1 MFLGGRKMLGLP
13 ESTEVRQ
20 FISKAAI
27 YRKFEL
33 NNSQQTSFDED
44 IKKITIVNEI
54 SSQTV
59 KLTGNDDNSFFVLEV
74 QLKHKNYDKKSI
86 ERLSKLIDQNILL
99 LLTYEDEARLAVFKT
114 ILHETEWKSLENIKL
129 TLTGLSFDALWE
141 NVIRTV
147 GGIETQEE
155 TTLEEQI
162 TSNIEK
168 AKIQKQI
175 DVLKKK
181 MKSEKQFNR
190 QIEIKAEIEKLEEK
204 IK

>member
-1 MFLGGRKMLGLP
+1 MLGLP

-33 NNSQQTSFDED
+33 NNSQQNSFDED

-59 KLTGNDDNSFFVLEV
+59 KLSGSDENSFFVLEV
-74 QLKHKNYDKKSI
+74 QLKHKDYDKRNI

-99 LLTYEDEARLAVFKT
+99 VLTYEDIARLAVFKT
-114 ILHETEWKSLENIKL
+114 ILHETDWKPLEEFNL
-129 TLTGLSFDALWE
+129 TLNGIDFDSMWE
-141 NVIRTV
+141 NVIRSV
-147 GGIETQEE
+147 GGIELKDE

-162 TSNIEK
+162 SLNIEK
-168 AKIQKQI
+168 GKIQKQI
-175 DVLKKK
+175 DALRKK
-181 MKSEKQFNR
+181 MKNEKQFNR
-190 QIEIKAEIEKLEEK
+190 QIEIKAEIKKLENM
-204 IK
+204 I

>member
-1 MFLGGRKMLGLP
+1 MLGLP

-33 NNSQQTSFDED
+33 NNSQQDSFDED

-59 KLTGNDDNSFFVLEV
+59 KLSGNDENSFFVLEV
-74 QLKHKNYDKKSI
+74 QLKNKNYDKKNI
-86 ERLSKLIDQNILL
+86 ERLSKLIDQNILIV
-99 LLTYEDEARLAVFKT
+99 LTYEDEARLAVFKT
-114 ILHETEWKSLENIKL
+114 ILHETEWKLLENIKL

-147 GGIETQEE
+147 GGINSQEE
-155 TTLEEQI
+155 TTLDEQI
-162 TSNIEK
+162 TSSIEK

-175 DVLKKK
+175 DALKKK

-190 QIEIKAEIEKLEEK
+190 QIEIKAEIKKLEEMVR
-204 IK
+204 

>member
-1 MFLGGRKMLGLP
+1 MLGLP

-59 KLTGNDDNSFFVLEV
+59 KLSGNNDNSFFVLEV
-74 QLKHKNYDKKSI
+74 QLKHKNYDKKNI
-86 ERLSKLIDQNILL
+86 ERLSKLIEQNILL

-114 ILHETEWKSLENIKL
+114 ILHETEWKPLENIKL

-147 GGIETQEE
+147 GRIETQEE
-155 TTLEEQI
+155 STLEEQI

-175 DVLKKK
+175 DALKKK

-190 QIEIKAEIEKLEEK
+190 QIEIKAEIKKLEEM

>member
-1 MFLGGRKMLGLP
+1 MLGLP

-33 NNSQQTSFDED
+33 NNSQQNSFDED

-59 KLTGNDDNSFFVLEV
+59 KLSGSDENSFFVLEV
-74 QLKHKNYDKKSI
+74 QLKHKNYDKKNI

-155 TTLEEQI
+155 STLEEQI
-162 TSNIEK
+162 SLNIEK
-168 AKIQKQI
+168 SKIEKQI
-175 DVLKKK
+175 DALKKK
-181 MKSEKQFNR
+181 MKNEKQFNR
-190 QIEIKAEIEKLEEK
+190 QIEIKAEIKKLEAM

>member
-1 MFLGGRKMLGLP
+1 MLGLP
-13 ESTEVRQ
+13 EATEVRQ

-33 NNSQQTSFDED
+33 NNSQQSSFDED

-54 SSQTV
+54 SNQTV
-59 KLTGNDDNSFFVLEV
+59 KLYGSDENSFFVLEI
-74 QLKHKNYDKKSI
+74 QLKRKDYDKKNI

-99 LLTYEDEARLAVFKT
+99 VLIYENLAKLAVYKT
-114 ILHETEWKSLENIKL
+114 VLHESEWKSLEEINL
-129 TLTGLSFDALWE
+129 TLTGIDFDSMWE

-147 GGIETQEE
+147 GGIEYKEE

-162 TSNIEK
+162 SLNIENS
-168 AKIQKQI
+168 KIQKQI
-175 DVLKKK
+175 DMLKKK
-181 MKSEKQFNR
+181 MKNEKQFNR
-190 QIEIKAEIEKLEEK
+190 QIEIKAEIKKLEGM

>member
-1 MFLGGRKMLGLP
+1 MLGLP
-13 ESTEVRQ
+13 ETTEVRQ

-33 NNSQQTSFDED
+33 NNSQQASFDED

-59 KLTGNDDNSFFVLEV
+59 KLAGNDENAFFVLEI
-74 QLKHKNYDKKSI
+74 QLKHKNYDKKNI

-99 LLTYEDEARLAVFKT
+99 VLVYEDIARLAVFKT
-114 ILHETEWKSLENIKL
+114 ILHETEWKSQEEINL
-129 TLTGLSFDALWE
+129 TLNGIDFDSMWE
-141 NVIRTV
+141 NVIRSV
-147 GGIETQEE
+147 GGIDLKED

-162 TSNIEK
+162 TINIAK
-168 AKIQKQI
+168 SKIQKQI
-175 DVLKKK
+175 DALKKK
-181 MKSEKQFNR
+181 MKNEKQFNR
-190 QIEIKAEIEKLEEK
+190 QIEIKAEIKKLEGM

>member
-1 MFLGGRKMLGLP
+1 MLGLP

-33 NNSQQTSFDED
+33 NNSQQASFDED

-54 SSQTV
+54 SCQTV
-59 KLTGNDDNSFFVLEV
+59 KLSGNDENSFFVLEV
-74 QLKHKNYDKKSI
+74 QLKQKNYDKKNI

-99 LLTYEDEARLAVFKT
+99 VLTYEDEARLAVFKT
-114 ILHETEWKSLENIKL
+114 ILHETEWKTLENINL

-147 GGIETQEE
+147 GGIETHEE

-162 TSNIEK
+162 TSSIEK
-168 AKIQKQI
+168 AKMQKQI
-175 DVLKKK
+175 DSLKKK
-181 MKSEKQFNR
+181 MKNEKQFNR
-190 QIEIKAEIEKLEEK
+190 QIEIKAEIKK
-204 IK
+204 IEGMVR

>member
-1 MFLGGRKMLGLP
+1 MLGLP

-33 NNSQQTSFDED
+33 NNSQASSFDED

-59 KLTGNDDNSFFVLEV
+59 KLSGNDDNSFFVLEV
-74 QLKHKNYDKKSI
+74 QLKHKNYEKKNI

-99 LLTYEDEARLAVFKT
+99 LLTYEHEARLAVFKT
-114 ILHETEWKSLENIKL
+114 ILHETEWKTLENIKL

-141 NVIRTV
+141 NVIRIV
-147 GGIETQEE
+147 SGIETQ
-155 TTLEEQI
+155 
-162 TSNIEK
+162 
-168 AKIQKQI
+168 
-175 DVLKKK
+175 
-181 MKSEKQFNR
+181 
-190 QIEIKAEIEKLEEK
+190 
-204 IK
+204 

>member
-1 MFLGGRKMLGLP
+1 MLGLP

-33 NNSQQTSFDED
+33 NNSQQASFDED

-59 KLTGNDDNSFFVLEV
+59 KLSGNDENSFFVLEV
-74 QLKHKNYDKKSI
+74 QLKNKNYDKKNI

-99 LLTYEDEARLAVFKT
+99 VLTYEDEAKLAVFKT
-114 ILHETEWKSLENIKL
+114 ILHETEWKTLGDINL

-155 TTLEEQI
+155 RTLEEQI

-168 AKIQKQI
+168 AKMQKQI
-175 DVLKKK
+175 DALKKK
-181 MKSEKQFNR
+181 MKNEKQFNR
-190 QIEIKAEIEKLEEK
+190 QIEIKAEIKKLEGMVR
-204 IK
+204 

>member
-1 MFLGGRKMLGLP
+1 MLGLS

-44 IKKITIVNEI
+44 IKKITIINEI

-59 KLTGNDDNSFFVLEV
+59 KLSGNDDNSFFVLEV
-74 QLKHKNYDKKSI
+74 QLKHKNYDKKNI
-86 ERLSKLIDQNILL
+86 ERLSKLIEQNILL

-114 ILHETEWKSLENIKL
+114 ILHETEWKPLENIKL

-147 GGIETQEE
+147 GRIETQEE
-155 TTLEEQI
+155 STLEEQI

-175 DVLKKK
+175 DALKKK

-190 QIEIKAEIEKLEEK
+190 QIEIKAEIKSLENYL
-204 IK
+204 

>member
-1 MFLGGRKMLGLP
+1 MLGLP

-33 NNSQQTSFDED
+33 NNSQQNSFDED

-59 KLTGNDDNSFFVLEV
+59 KLSGSDENSFFVLEV
-74 QLKHKNYDKKSI
+74 QLKHKNYDKKNI

-114 ILHETEWKSLENIKL
+114 ILHETEWKQFENIKL

-155 TTLEEQI
+155 STLEEQI

-175 DVLKKK
+175 DALKKK
-181 MKSEKQFNR
+181 MKNEKQFNR
-190 QIEIKAEIEKLEEK
+190 QIEIKAEIKKLEEM
-204 IK
+204 IR

>member
-1 MFLGGRKMLGLP
+1 MLGLP
-13 ESTEVRQ
+13 EATEVRH

-33 NNSQQTSFDED
+33 NNSQQASFDED

-59 KLTGNDDNSFFVLEV
+59 KLSGNDDNSFFVLEV
-74 QLKHKNYDKKSI
+74 QLKHKNYDKKNI

-155 TTLEEQI
+155 STLEEQI

-168 AKIQKQI
+168 ARIQKQI
-175 DVLKKK
+175 DALKKK

-190 QIEIKAEIEKLEEK
+190 KIEIKAEIKKLEEL

>member
-1 MFLGGRKMLGLP
+1 MLGLP

-59 KLTGNDDNSFFVLEV
+59 KLSGSDENSFFVLEV
-74 QLKHKNYDKKSI
+74 QLKHKNYDKKNI

-99 LLTYEDEARLAVFKT
+99 VLTYEDEARLAVFKT
-114 ILHETEWKSLENIKL
+114 ILHETEWEQLENINL

-155 TTLEEQI
+155 STLEEQI

-175 DVLKKK
+175 DALKKK
-181 MKSEKQFNR
+181 MKNEKQFNR
-190 QIEIKAEIEKLEEK
+190 QIEIKAEIKRLENFL
-204 IK
+204 

>member
-1 MFLGGRKMLGLP
+1 MLGLP

>member
-1 MFLGGRKMLGLP
+1 MLGLP

-33 NNSQQTSFDED
+33 NNSQQASFDED

-54 SSQTV
+54 SSQTI
-59 KLTGNDDNSFFVLEV
+59 KLSGNDENSFFVLEV
-74 QLKHKNYDKKSI
+74 QLKNKNYDKKNI

-99 LLTYEDEARLAVFKT
+99 VLTYEDEAKLAVFKT
-114 ILHETEWKSLENIKL
+114 ILHETEWKTLENINL

-147 GGIETQEE
+147 GGINSQEE
-155 TTLEEQI
+155 TTLDEQI
-162 TSNIEK
+162 TSSIEK

-175 DVLKKK
+175 DALKKK
-181 MKSEKQFNR
+181 MKNEKQFNR
-190 QIEIKAEIEKLEEK
+190 QIEIKAEIKKLEGMMR
-204 IK
+204 

>member
-1 MFLGGRKMLGLP
+1 MLGLP

-33 NNSQQTSFDED
+33 NNSQASSFDED

-59 KLTGNDDNSFFVLEV
+59 KLSGNDDNSFFVLEV
-74 QLKHKNYDKKSI
+74 QLKHKNYEKKNI

-99 LLTYEDEARLAVFKT
+99 LLTYEHEARLAVFKT
-114 ILHETEWKSLENIKL
+114 ILHETEWKTLENIKL

-141 NVIRTV
+141 NVIRIV
-147 GGIETQEE
+147 SGIETQEE

-190 QIEIKAEIEKLEEK
+190 QIEIKAEIRKLEEMFS
-204 IK
+204 

>member
-1 MFLGGRKMLGLP
+1 MLGLS

-20 FISKAAI
+20 FISKGAI

-44 IKKITIVNEI
+44 IKKITIINEI

-59 KLTGNDDNSFFVLEV
+59 KLSGNDDNSFFVLEV
-74 QLKHKNYDKKSI
+74 QLKHKNYDKKNI
-86 ERLSKLIDQNILL
+86 ERLSKLIEQNILL

-114 ILHETEWKSLENIKL
+114 ILHETEWKPLENIKL
-129 TLTGLSFDALWE
+129 TLTGLSFDVLWE

-181 MKSEKQFNR
+181 MKNEKQFNR
-190 QIEIKAEIEKLEEK
+190 QIEIKAEIKKLEEM
-204 IK
+204 IR

>member
-1 MFLGGRKMLGLP
+1 MLGLP

-33 NNSQQTSFDED
+33 NNSQQASFDED

-59 KLTGNDDNSFFVLEV
+59 KLSGNDENSFFVLEV
-74 QLKHKNYDKKSI
+74 QLKQKNYDKKNI

-99 LLTYEDEARLAVFKT
+99 VLTYEDEARLAVFKT
-114 ILHETEWKSLENIKL
+114 ILHETEWKTLENINL

-147 GGIETQEE
+147 GGIETHEE

-162 TSNIEK
+162 TSSIEK
-168 AKIQKQI
+168 AKMQKQI
-175 DVLKKK
+175 DSLKKK
-181 MKSEKQFNR
+181 IKNEKQFNR
-190 QIEIKAEIEKLEEK
+190 QIEIKAEIKKLEEMVR
-204 IK
+204 

>member
-1 MFLGGRKMLGLP
+1 MLGLP

-162 TSNIEK
+162 TSNNEK

>member
-1 MFLGGRKMLGLP
+1 MLGLP

-33 NNSQQTSFDED
+33 NNSQQTLFDED

-59 KLTGNDDNSFFVLEV
+59 KLSGNDDNSFFVLEV
-74 QLKHKNYDKKSI
+74 QLKHKNYEKKNI

-99 LLTYEDEARLAVFKT
+99 VLTYEDEARLAVFKT
-114 ILHETEWKSLENIKL
+114 ILHETEWKQLENINL

-147 GGIETQEE
+147 GRIETQEE
-155 TTLEEQI
+155 STLEEQI

-175 DVLKKK
+175 DALKKK
-181 MKSEKQFNR
+181 MKNEKQFNR
-190 QIEIKAEIEKLEEK
+190 QIEIKAEIKRLEGM
-204 IK
+204 IS

>member
-1 MFLGGRKMLGLP
+1 MLVLP

-33 NNSQQTSFDED
+33 NNSQQNSFDED

-59 KLTGNDDNSFFVLEV
+59 KLSGSDENSFFVLEV
-74 QLKHKNYDKKSI
+74 QLKHKNYDKKNI

-155 TTLEEQI
+155 STLEEQI

-175 DVLKKK
+175 DALKKK
-181 MKSEKQFNR
+181 MKNEKQFNR
-190 QIEIKAEIEKLEEK
+190 QIEIKAEIRKLEEM

>member
-1 MFLGGRKMLGLP
+1 MLGLP

-59 KLTGNDDNSFFVLEV
+59 KLSGNNDNSFFVLEV
-74 QLKHKNYDKKSI
+74 QLKHKNYDKKNI

-114 ILHETEWKSLENIKL
+114 ILHETEWKPLENIKL
-129 TLTGLSFDALWE
+129 TLTGLSFDSLWE

-155 TTLEEQI
+155 STLEEQI

-175 DVLKKK
+175 DILKKK
-181 MKSEKQFNR
+181 MKNEKQFNQ
-190 QIEIKAEIEKLEEK
+190 QIEIKAEIKSLENYL
-204 IK
+204 

>member
-1 MFLGGRKMLGLP
+1 MLGLP

-59 KLTGNDDNSFFVLEV
+59 KLSGNNDNSFFVLEV
-74 QLKHKNYDKKSI
+74 QLKHKNYDKKNI
-86 ERLSKLIDQNILL
+86 ERLSKLIEQNILL

-114 ILHETEWKSLENIKL
+114 ILHETEWKPLENIKL

-141 NVIRTV
+141 NLIRTV

-181 MKSEKQFNR
+181 MKNEKQFNR
-190 QIEIKAEIEKLEEK
+190 QIEIKAEIKKLEEM

>member
-1 MFLGGRKMLGLP
+1 MLGLP

-59 KLTGNDDNSFFVLEV
+59 KLSGNNDNSFFVLEV
-74 QLKHKNYDKKSI
+74 QLKHKNYDKKNI

-114 ILHETEWKSLENIKL
+114 ILHETEWKPLENIKL
-129 TLTGLSFDALWE
+129 TLTGLSFDSLWE

-155 TTLEEQI
+155 STLEEQI

-175 DVLKKK
+175 DALKKK

-190 QIEIKAEIEKLEEK
+190 QIEIKAEIKSLENYL
-204 IK
+204 

>member
-1 MFLGGRKMLGLP
+1 MLGLP

-33 NNSQQTSFDED
+33 NNSQASSFDED

-59 KLTGNDDNSFFVLEV
+59 KLSGSDENSFFVLEV
-74 QLKHKNYDKKSI
+74 QLKHKNYDKKNI

-99 LLTYEDEARLAVFKT
+99 VLTYEDEARLAVFKT
-114 ILHETEWKSLENIKL
+114 ILHETEWEQLENINL

-175 DVLKKK
+175 DALKKK
-181 MKSEKQFNR
+181 MKN
-190 QIEIKAEIEKLEEK
+190 
-204 IK
+204 

>member
-1 MFLGGRKMLGLP
+1 MLGLP

-33 NNSQQTSFDED
+33 NNSQQASFDED

-59 KLTGNDDNSFFVLEV
+59 KLSGNDENSFFVLEV
-74 QLKHKNYDKKSI
+74 QLKNKTYDKKNI

-99 LLTYEDEARLAVFKT
+99 VLTYEDEARLAVFKT
-114 ILHETEWKSLENIKL
+114 ILHETEWKLLENIKL

-147 GGIETQEE
+147 GGINSQEE
-155 TTLEEQI
+155 TTLDEQI
-162 TSNIEK
+162 TSSIEK

-175 DVLKKK
+175 DALKKK
-181 MKSEKQFNR
+181 MKNEKQFKR
-190 QIEIKAEIEKLEEK
+190 QIEIKAEIKKLEGMMR
-204 IK
+204 

>member
-1 MFLGGRKMLGLP
+1 MLGLP

-33 NNSQQTSFDED
+33 NNSQQNSFDED
-44 IKKITIVNEI
+44 IKKITIANEI

-59 KLTGNDDNSFFVLEV
+59 KLSGSDENSFFVLEV
-74 QLKHKNYDKKSI
+74 QLKHKDYDKKNI

-99 LLTYEDEARLAVFKT
+99 VLTYEDEARLAVFKT
-114 ILHETEWKSLENIKL
+114 ILHETEWEQLENINL

-155 TTLEEQI
+155 STLEEQI

-175 DVLKKK
+175 DALKKK

-190 QIEIKAEIEKLEEK
+190 QIEIKAEIKKLEAMFS
-204 IK
+204 

>member
-1 MFLGGRKMLGLP
+1 MLGLP

-33 NNSQQTSFDED
+33 NNSQQALFDED

-59 KLTGNDDNSFFVLEV
+59 KLSGNDENSFFVLEV
-74 QLKHKNYDKKSI
+74 QLKHKNYDKKNI

-155 TTLEEQI
+155 STLEEQI

-168 AKIQKQI
+168 TKIQKQI
-175 DVLKKK
+175 DALEKK

-190 QIEIKAEIEKLEEK
+190 QIEIKAEIKKLEKLL
-204 IK
+204 

>member
-1 MFLGGRKMLGLP
+1 MLGLP

-44 IKKITIVNEI
+44 IKKITIINEI

-59 KLTGNDDNSFFVLEV
+59 KLSGNDDNSFFVLEV
-74 QLKHKNYDKKSI
+74 QLKHKNYDKKNI
-86 ERLSKLIDQNILL
+86 ERLSKLIEQNILL

-114 ILHETEWKSLENIKL
+114 ILHETEWKPLENIKL
-129 TLTGLSFDALWE
+129 TLTGLSFDSLWE

-155 TTLEEQI
+155 STLEEQI

-175 DVLKKK
+175 DALKKK

-190 QIEIKAEIEKLEEK
+190 QIEIKAEIKSLENYL
-204 IK
+204 

>member
-1 MFLGGRKMLGLP
+1 MLGLP

-59 KLTGNDDNSFFVLEV
+59 KLSGNNDNSFFVLEV
-74 QLKHKNYDKKSI
+74 QLKHKNYDKKNI

-155 TTLEEQI
+155 STLEEQI

-181 MKSEKQFNR
+181 MKNEKQFNR
-190 QIEIKAEIEKLEEK
+190 QIEIKSEIKSLENYL
-204 IK
+204 

>member
-1 MFLGGRKMLGLP
+1 MLGLP

-33 NNSQQTSFDED
+33 KNSQQASFDED

-59 KLTGNDDNSFFVLEV
+59 KLSGNDENSFFVLEV
-74 QLKHKNYDKKSI
+74 QLKHKNYDKKNI

-114 ILHETEWKSLENIKL
+114 ILHETEWKPLANINL

-147 GGIETQEE
+147 GRIETQEE
-155 TTLEEQI
+155 STLEEQI

-175 DVLKKK
+175 DALKKK

-190 QIEIKAEIEKLEEK
+190 QIEIKAEIKKLEDL

>member
-1 MFLGGRKMLGLP
+1 MLGLP

-59 KLTGNDDNSFFVLEV
+59 KLSGNNDNSFFVLEV
-74 QLKHKNYDKKSI
+74 QLKHKNYDKKNI

-155 TTLEEQI
+155 STLEEQI

-190 QIEIKAEIEKLEEK
+190 QIEIKAEIKKLEEM
-204 IK
+204 IR

>member
-1 MFLGGRKMLGLP
+1 MLGLP

-33 NNSQQTSFDED
+33 NNSQQNSFDED

-59 KLTGNDDNSFFVLEV
+59 KLSGSDENSFFVLEV
-74 QLKHKNYDKKSI
+74 QLKHKNYDKKNI

-99 LLTYEDEARLAVFKT
+99 VLTYEDEARLAVFKT
-114 ILHETEWKSLENIKL
+114 ILHETVWEQLENINL

-141 NVIRTV
+141 NVSRTV

-155 TTLEEQI
+155 STLEEQI
-162 TSNIEK
+162 TSNIVK
-168 AKIQKQI
+168 ARIQKQI
-175 DVLKKK
+175 DALKKK

-190 QIEIKAEIEKLEEK
+190 QIEIKAEIKKLEAMFS
-204 IK
+204 

>member
-1 MFLGGRKMLGLP
+1 MLGLP

-33 NNSQQTSFDED
+33 NNSQQASFDED

-59 KLTGNDDNSFFVLEV
+59 KLSGNDENSFFVLEV
-74 QLKHKNYDKKSI
+74 QLKNKNYDKKNI

-99 LLTYEDEARLAVFKT
+99 VMTYEDEAKLAVFKT
-114 ILHETEWKSLENIKL
+114 ILHETEWKTLENINL

-147 GGIETQEE
+147 GGIETHEE

-168 AKIQKQI
+168 VKIQRQI
-175 DVLKKK
+175 EALKKK
-181 MKSEKQFNR
+181 MKNEKQFNR
-190 QIEIKAEIEKLEEK
+190 QIEIKAEIKKLEGI
-204 IK
+204 IKC

>member
-1 MFLGGRKMLGLP
+1 MLGLP

-44 IKKITIVNEI
+44 IKKITIINEI

-59 KLTGNDDNSFFVLEV
+59 KLPGSDENSFFVLEV
-74 QLKHKNYDKKSI
+74 QLKHKNYDKKNI
-86 ERLSKLIDQNILL
+86 ERLSKLIEQNILL

-114 ILHETEWKSLENIKL
+114 ILHETEWKPLENIKL
-129 TLTGLSFDALWE
+129 TLTGLSFDSLWE

-155 TTLEEQI
+155 STLEEQI

-181 MKSEKQFNR
+181 MKNEKQFNR
-190 QIEIKAEIEKLEEK
+190 QIEIKSEIKKLGDL

>member
-1 MFLGGRKMLGLP
+1 MLGLP

-59 KLTGNDDNSFFVLEV
+59 KLSGNDENSFFVLEV
-74 QLKHKNYDKKSI
+74 QLKNKNYDKKNI

-99 LLTYEDEARLAVFKT
+99 VLTYEDEAKLAVFKT
-114 ILHETEWKSLENIKL
+114 ILHETEWKTLGDINL

-155 TTLEEQI
+155 RTLEEQI
-162 TSNIEK
+162 TSSIEK

-175 DVLKKK
+175 EALKKK

-190 QIEIKAEIEKLEEK
+190 QIEIKAEIKKLEGMMR
-204 IK
+204 